1 LLNFY
6 NIKTK
11 NKKNNIDKIERKK
24 MNKEQE
30 INDLYEEVL
39 REYESMPRNT
49 TVYKTRQ
56 NFAMDVHEK
65 MKQEQI
71 KKIMSELGDVVNR
84 ITSSNGDK
92 TKLYERFND
101 LIKKFEEENN
111 YEYSYGGKKNDKKN
125 DKKKSKKKRVTTAYK
140 KKKRTMRKN
149 KIKSKFKTAY

>member
-1 LLNFY
+1 
-6 NIKTK
+6 
-11 NKKNNIDKIERKK
+11 
-24 MNKEQE
+24 MNKEE

-39 REYESMPRNT
+39 REYELMPRNT
-49 TVYKTRQ
+49 TVYESRK
-56 NFAMDVHEK
+56 NFAMEVHEK

-71 KKIMSELGDVVNR
+71 KKIISELGDVVNQ
-84 ITSSNGDK
+84 ITSSSGDK

-140 KKKRTMRKN
+140 KKKRTLRKN
-149 KIKSKFKTAY
+149 KIKSKFKTSH

>member
-1 LLNFY
+1 
-6 NIKTK
+6 
-11 NKKNNIDKIERKK
+11 

-30 INDLYEEVL
+30 INDIYEEVL

-56 NFAMDVHEK
+56 NFAMGVHEK

-71 KKIMSELGDVVNR
+71 KKIISELGDVVKQ
-84 ITSSNGDK
+84 ITSSSGDK

-101 LIKKFEEENN
+101 LIKKFKEENN
-111 YEYSYGGKKNDKKN
+111 YEYSYGGKKNDKR
-125 DKKKSKKKRVTTAYK
+125 KSKKKKVTTAYK

-149 KIKSKFKTAY
+149 KIK

>member
-1 LLNFY
+1 
-6 NIKTK
+6 
-11 NKKNNIDKIERKK
+11 

-111 YEYSYGGKKNDKKN
+111 YEYSYGGKKNDKK
-125 DKKKSKKKRVTTAYK
+125 KSKKKRVTTAYK

>member
-1 LLNFY
+1 MRIHPQRLRIPLVQR
-6 NIKTK
+6 
-11 NKKNNIDKIERKK
+11 IDVSLGGGHDDIGIRPLVVDDAPLFR
-24 MNKEQE
+24 QAHG
-30 INDLYEEVL
+30 DLTL
-39 REYESMPRNT
+39 RIGAT
-49 TVYKTRQ
+49 
-56 NFAMDVHEK
+56 
-65 MKQEQI
+65 
-71 KKIMSELGDVVNR
+71 GDVVNR

-125 DKKKSKKKRVTTAYK
+125 DKKKSKKKSKKKRVTTAYK

>member
-1 LLNFY
+1 
-6 NIKTK
+6 
-11 NKKNNIDKIERKK
+11 

-30 INDLYEEVL
+30 INDIYEEVL

-71 KKIMSELGDVVNR
+71 KKIISELGDVVKQ
-84 ITSSNGDK
+84 ITSSSGDK

-111 YEYSYGGKKNDKKN
+111 YEYSYGGKKNSKKN
-125 DKKKSKKKRVTTAYK
+125 KKNSKKKRVTTAYK
-140 KKKRTMRKN
+140 KKKRTVRKN
-149 KIKSKFKTAY
+149 KIK

>member
-1 LLNFY
+1 
-6 NIKTK
+6 
-11 NKKNNIDKIERKK
+11 

-56 NFAMDVHEK
+56 NFATDVHEE

-71 KKIMSELGDVVNR
+71 KKIISELGDVVNQ
-84 ITSSNGDK
+84 ITSSSGDK

-101 LIKKFEEENN
+101 LIEEFEEENK
-111 YEYSYGGKKNDKKN
+111 YEYSYGGKKNGKKNDKKN
-125 DKKKSKKKRVTTAYK
+125 DKKNGKKKSKKKRVTIAYK
-140 KKKRTMRKN
+140 KKKRTVRKN
-149 KIKSKFKTAY
+149 KLKSTFKTAY

>member
-1 LLNFY
+1 MLNFY

-56 NFAMDVHEK
+56 NFAMDVHEE

-111 YEYSYGGKKNDKKN
+111 YEYSYGGKKNDKK
-125 DKKKSKKKRVTTAYK
+125 KSKKKRVTTAYK

>member
-1 LLNFY
+1 
-6 NIKTK
+6 
-11 NKKNNIDKIERKK
+11 

-56 NFAMDVHEK
+56 NFATDVHEE

-71 KKIMSELGDVVNR
+71 KKIISELGDVVNQ
-84 ITSSNGDK
+84 ITSSSGDK

-101 LIKKFEEENN
+101 LIEEFEEENK
-111 YEYSYGGKKNDKKN
+111 YEYSYGGKKSGKKN
-125 DKKKSKKKRVTTAYK
+125 GKKKSKKKRVTIAYK
-140 KKKRTMRKN
+140 KKKRTVRKN
-149 KIKSKFKTAY
+149 KIKSTFKTAY

>member
-1 LLNFY
+1 
-6 NIKTK
+6 
-11 NKKNNIDKIERKK
+11 

-56 NFAMDVHEK
+56 NFAMDVHEE

>member
-1 LLNFY
+1 
-6 NIKTK
+6 
-11 NKKNNIDKIERKK
+11 

-30 INDLYEEVL
+30 INDIYEEVL

-71 KKIMSELGDVVNR
+71 KKIISELGDVVNQ
-84 ITSSNGDK
+84 ITSSSGDK

-101 LIKKFEEENN
+101 LIKNFEEENN
-111 YEYSYGGKKNDKKN
+111 YEYSYGGKKNDKKRMI
-125 DKKKSKKKRVTTAYK
+125 KRRVKRRVKRRESQPHIKKR
-140 KKKRTMRKN
+140 REPCE
-149 KIKSKFKTAY
+149 KIK

>member
-1 LLNFY
+1 MLNFY

-56 NFAMDVHEK
+56 NFAMDVHEE

-111 YEYSYGGKKNDKKN
+111 YEYSNGGKKNDKKN

>member
-1 LLNFY
+1 MLNFY

-56 NFAMDVHEK
+56 NFAMDVHEE

>member
-1 LLNFY
+1 
-6 NIKTK
+6 
-11 NKKNNIDKIERKK
+11 

-30 INDLYEEVL
+30 INDIYEEVL

-71 KKIMSELGDVVNR
+71 KKIISELGGVVNQ
-84 ITSSNGDK
+84 ITSSSGDK

-101 LIKKFEEENN
+101 LIKKFKEENN
-111 YEYSYGGKKNDKKN
+111 YEYSYGGKKNDKR
-125 DKKKSKKKRVTTAYK
+125 KSKKKKVTTAYK

-149 KIKSKFKTAY
+149 KIKSKFKMSH

>member
-1 LLNFY
+1 
-6 NIKTK
+6 
-11 NKKNNIDKIERKK
+11 

-149 KIKSKFKTAY
+149 KIKSKFKTAYQRH